1 MTDSREL
8 HEEGGR
14 LIVAAFEAARH
25 RGVPEWRRMTSAV
38 LKNRLLALTNREF
51 TERRWGAATFGQ
63 FLSQYPDLVAVDASR
78 HPPIV
83 ELRDQE
89 QEDSGRETPTAD
101 RAITAAIRIRPD
113 LWRAVL
119 DYSSG
124 RAYAWDADS
133 STAVPAS
140 PPNEET
146 RPVLPTVSEETYSSW
161 RAEFAR
167 ENVPLVSP
175 RHATTIERWR
185 SDGLPTTQLPPAL
198 RGPWNAALKRHV
210 LETLETWFAAHEIE
224 PPDDLIAE
232 ERPTRAP
239 SPTTESLR
247 DLVLACVAVMTRE
260 ELESL
265 NLPAAVVLRTERQG
279 IRRDG

>member
-1 MTDSREL
+1 
-8 HEEGGR
+8 
-14 LIVAAFEAARH
+14 
-25 RGVPEWRRMTSAV
+25 MTSAV

-51 TERRWGAATFGQ
+51 TEQRWGAATFRQ
-63 FLSQYPDLVAVDASR
+63 FLSRYPDLVAIDASR

-83 ELRDQE
+83 ELRDRE
-89 QEDSGRETPTAD
+89 REDSGTETAPAE

-124 RAYAWDADS
+124 RVYVWDEDS
-133 STAVPAS
+133 LTAVPATA
-140 PPNEET
+140 PAEET

-161 RAEFAR
+161 RADFAR
-167 ENVPLVSP
+167 ESAPLVSP
-175 RHATTIERWR
+175 RHAATTDRWR
-185 SDGLPTTQLPPAL
+185 EEGLPTTQLPPAL

-224 PPDDLIAE
+224 PPDDLIEE
-232 ERPTRAP
+232 ERPARAP

-260 ELESL
+260 ELEAL
-265 NLPAAVVLRTERQG
+265 HLPAAAVLRADRQG
-279 IRRDG
+279 RRRDS